1 MIDLPDEPRWVEA
14 HGLASDPTS
23 WQRPLGSGF
32 AVGNVAAK
40 LAVIAGSPEPEAVM
54 ALAAEH
60 ATATLIVTTEELL
73 AALRIAGRG
82 VERAILHTLPDPSV
96 LPDLDGATPLPADA
110 SLDHVNPALVEE
122 LAAVRGRM
130 PIWTSYVDGA
140 PVAFSY
146 APWRSTHWFDVSVDT
161 IPAARQLGLGTIV
174 AAAMIR
180 DERAHG
186 REPVWGA
193 YESNTASL
201 RLAERLGFVPVDE
214 IWVATP

>member
-14 HGLASDPTS
+14 HGLAREATS
-23 WQRPLGSGF
+23 WKRPLGDGF
-32 AVGNVAAK
+32 AIGNDAAK
-40 LAVIAGSPEPEAVM
+40 LAVIAGRVEAEAVL
-54 ALAAEH
+54 ALANEH
-60 ATATLIVTTEELL
+60 PTTTLILTGDDL
-73 AALRIAGRG
+73 ASALRATRPR

-96 LPDLDGATPLPADA
+96 LPDLDGASQLPDDA
-110 SLDHVNPALVEE
+110 SLAHVNEALVEE

-140 PVAFSY
+140 PVSFAY
-146 APWRSTHWFDVSVDT
+146 APWRSGHWFDVSVDT

-193 YESNTASL
+193 YETNTPSL
-201 RLAERLGFVPVDE
+201 RLAQRLGFVPVDE
-214 IWVATP
+214 IWVASP